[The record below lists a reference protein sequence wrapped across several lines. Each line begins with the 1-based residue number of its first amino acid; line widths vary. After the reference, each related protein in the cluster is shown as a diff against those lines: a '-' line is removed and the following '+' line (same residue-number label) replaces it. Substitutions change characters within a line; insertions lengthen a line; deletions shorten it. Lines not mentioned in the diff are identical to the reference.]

1 MADSIF
7 VDRKSTPATNIR
19 MMALLKQD
27 TSGRRYK
34 EGFWTKQSGTRRTR
48 KGHLQEGEREPVR
61 MPGGSGRPG
70 RLRMD
75 NHARTV

>member
-34 EGFWTKQSGTRRTR
+34 EGFRTKQEDNAGCVE
-48 KGHLQEGEREPVR
+48 GHLQEGE
-61 MPGGSGRPG
+61 
-70 RLRMD
+70 
-75 NHARTV
+75 